1 MRLPKNIR
9 EIIARAARCAAKR
22 RRGRNKRRVYL
33 RTYCRTR
40 ALVIRV
46 RKAK

>member
-1 MRLPKNIR
+1 VNLPASVR

-22 RRGRNKRRVYL
+22 RRSTKRRTYL
-33 RTYCRTR
+33 HAYHHARRI
-40 ALVIRV
+40 AVAV

>member
-1 MRLPKNIR
+1 MHLPENVR

-22 RRGRNKRRVYL
+22 RRGRNKRKAYL
-33 RTYCRTR
+33 HAYHQTR
-40 ALVIRV
+40 RIAVAV